1 MKQIFNDQP
10 KFLHRSHE
18 EHQNSLLQ
26 QRQLKTADSQTT
38 PTTSRVNKKKF
49 FNKPAESN
57 VLTALIDKFM
67 FYLKYE
73 RNVSPKTIE
82 NYSLRLN
89 RLVEFLGDVEIQTIN
104 RMQILD
110 YRMALNTE
118 GLGIKTINYHIVAIR
133 AFLKF
138 LLKNDIDCISP
149 DKLELAKTPPREVSF
164 LDEEEIAAILEAPKA
179 ENKNLEQQVRD
190 LAILQFLYGTGLRVS
205 ELVALQK
212 KDIKLDSNQFYV
224 IGKGSKMRAVFA
236 TKQAR
241 KALETYL
248 NQKTEESPYLFTS
261 LSGNSLGNALSKNAV
276 EDIVKKYAKK
286 AGIQKKVSPHTLRHS
301 FATSLIKKGA
311 DIRAVQTLLGH
322 SSITTTQIY
331 THIDDKHLKRV
342 HDLLEENE

>member
-1 MKQIFNDQP
+1 
-10 KFLHRSHE
+10 
-18 EHQNSLLQ
+18 
-26 QRQLKTADSQTT
+26 
-38 PTTSRVNKKKF
+38 
-49 FNKPAESN
+49 
-57 VLTALIDKFM
+57 M

-73 RNVSPKTIE
+73 KNVSPKTIE
-82 NYSLRLN
+82 NYSLWLN
-89 RLVEFLGDVEIQTIN
+89 RLIEFLGDVEIQTIN

-164 LDEEEIAAILEAPKA
+164 LDEEEIAAILKAPEA
-179 ENKNLEQQVRD
+179 ENKNTVQQARD
-190 LAILQFLYGTGLRVS
+190 LAILHFLYGTGLRVS
-205 ELVALQK
+205 ELVALQQ
-212 KDIKLDSNQFYV
+212 KDIKIDSNQFYV
-224 IGKGSKMRAVFA
+224 IGKWSKMRAIFA

-241 KALETYL
+241 KALENYL
-248 NQKTEESPYLFTS
+248 SQRNEESIYLFTS

-276 EDIVKKYAKK
+276 EEIVKKYAQK
-286 AGIQKKVSPHTLRHS
+286 AGIQKRVTPHTLRHS

-342 HDLLEENE
+342 HDLLEENEIE